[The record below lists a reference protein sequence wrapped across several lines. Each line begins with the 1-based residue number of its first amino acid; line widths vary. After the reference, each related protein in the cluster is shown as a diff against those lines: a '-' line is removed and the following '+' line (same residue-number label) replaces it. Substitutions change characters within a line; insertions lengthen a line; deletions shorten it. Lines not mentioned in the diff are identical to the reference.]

1 MNEYELSKKATEQT
15 KMKSHYPGV
24 NMAGAIVSGAI
35 ASSCIL
41 VAYNIIGEFG
51 LPKFGTELIFIA
63 LGSGLAGLLYKE
75 KKSTYINTYEEEL
88 AKLVR
93 AEKEKIAEE
102 EQKKKYS
109 EMFSKSK

>member
-15 KMKSHYPGV
+15 KMKVHYPKGDLF
-24 NMAGAIVSGAI
+24 GAVFAGAI

-41 VAYNIIGEFG
+41 VAYNIISRIG
-51 LPKFGTELIFIA
+51 LPKFWTELIFIA